1 MTISKTAW
9 HTFRRECRF
18 YRGHKGAEGACI
30 LLSPFDDPKARQ
42 IIKTMPVGMKVG
54 ELPERERFRVKTY
67 LQVREE
73 SLNKDFGGYVKCEL
87 CYDFCPLLLAM
98 EEFFNNA

>member
-9 HTFRRECRF
+9 HTFRRECR
-18 YRGHKGAEGACI
+18 YYAELDEACT
-30 LLSPFDDPKARQ
+30 LLTPD
-42 IIKTMPVGMKVG
+42 G
-54 ELPERERFRVKTY
+54 EAFKL
-67 LQVREE
+67 VR
-73 SLNKDFGGYVKCEL
+73 CEL